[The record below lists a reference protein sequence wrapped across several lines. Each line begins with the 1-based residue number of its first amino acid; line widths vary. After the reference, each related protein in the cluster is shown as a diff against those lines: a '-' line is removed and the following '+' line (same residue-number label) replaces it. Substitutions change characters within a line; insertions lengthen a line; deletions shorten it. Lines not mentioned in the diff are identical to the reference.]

1 MYRPA
6 CLFLAGL
13 FLAVAAPVHS
23 DIYKYVDK
31 NGVVHFTNTPSSSE
45 YVLYIRENREVEK
58 RVADPDTYDDLIRNA
73 SDRFGV
79 PFPLIKAVIR
89 VESAFN
95 PKAVSPRGAQGLMQ
109 VMPKNFSTL
118 SVTDPFD
125 PHQNIMAGTRYL
137 GQLLDRYAQQVPL
150 ALAAYNAGP
159 AAVDRYRQ
167 IPPFTETREYVRK
180 VIALYSQTKG
190 T

>member
-1 MYRPA
+1 MSRST
-6 CLFLAGL
+6 GL
-13 FLAVAAPVHS
+13 FLIWLWLAVASPVHS

-31 NGVVHFTNTPSSSE
+31 DGVVHFTNTPSSLE
-45 YVLYIRENREVEK
+45 YVLYIRENPGIENRF
-58 RVADPDTYDDLIRNA
+58 ADPDIYDDLIRSA

-79 PFPLIKAVIR
+79 PFLLIKAVIR

-95 PKAVSPRGAQGLMQ
+95 PWAASPKGARGLMQ
-109 VMPKNFSTL
+109 IMPKNFSAL

-125 PHQNIMAGTRYL
+125 PRQNIMAGTRYL
-137 GQLLDRYAQQVPL
+137 SQLLDRYQQQVPL

-159 AAVDRYRQ
+159 ASVDRYRQ

-180 VIALYSQTKG
+180 VMALYSQTKG